1 MTSKHSS
8 YRQHLLY
15 DHALGFLQP
24 APKAADPKPRPAEN
38 APAEQPAATVSAP
51 AKPSRK

>member
-38 APAEQPAATVSAP
+38 APAERPTAP
-51 AKPSRK
+51 ASAVAKPAQK